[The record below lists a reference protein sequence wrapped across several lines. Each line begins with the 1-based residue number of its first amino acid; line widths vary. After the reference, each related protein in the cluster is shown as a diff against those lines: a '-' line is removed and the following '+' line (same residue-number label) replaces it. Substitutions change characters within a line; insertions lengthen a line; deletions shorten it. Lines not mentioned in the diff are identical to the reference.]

1 MDDPVTIQNWFER
14 FIIMSILACIMTV
27 IFGTEP
33 YFSNNYPEF
42 FHYTNLLFGIIFT
55 LEYIYRIIRAG
66 SIRYIFTP
74 MAIIDLLALIPF
86 YLVALSDGFL
96 LRILR
101 LLKLLTIIKLGR
113 HTTAFHHIIITLLGR
128 RYELLVAFGLAFFAI
143 IAASSVM
150 YLIEGYDNP
159 EQFGSI
165 LRAMWWGMATL
176 TTIGYGDVYPITI
189 AGKVFTTLYALVGI
203 GLVGMVGGIMAGAFM
218 ECFQKTIDEDN
229 EYPTDE
235 DYQKYERAFNVGK
248 KDALNNKKENKKN
261 NKKYINPYPEGI
273 SEHKITQYNAYSEG
287 FHLNLEK

>member
-1 MDDPVTIQNWFER
+1 VEIKNWFNR
-14 FIIMSILACIMTV
+14 FIVISILASIVTV

-42 FHYTNLLFGIIFT
+42 FYYTNLLFGIIFT
-55 LEYIYRIIRAG
+55 IEYIYRIIRAG

-113 HTTAFHHIIITLLGR
+113 HTTAFNHIIITLLGR

-143 IAASSVM
+143 IAASSIM
-150 YLIEGYDNP
+150 YLIEGQDNP
-159 EQFGSI
+159 ENFGSI

-235 DYQKYERAFNVGK
+235 DYQKYEMAFNIGK
-248 KDALNNKKENKKN
+248 KDALKNKE
-261 NKKYINPYPEGI
+261 YINPYPKGI
-273 SEHKITQYNAYSEG
+273 PEHRITEDNAYSEG